1 VTTEPN
7 AVVKATARGRG
18 DAVDAPLLDYQ
29 VAVARLTDTLTRL
42 VRKRNA
48 VVERERAARDQL
60 QRIDTEIVAI
70 LGVLPPP
77 PVAPSTLSIARRP
90 FSQSAFALR
99 RARAEACDRQVL
111 ERVLLEKGNATIAQ
125 ITAAYNDAVAAEHR
139 LSGRAIRFHA
149 QEVGAV
155 SRPDPASPTGRPHLW
170 KLDKRPRGR
179 A

>member
-1 VTTEPN
+1 VTTEVN
-7 AVVKATARGRG
+7 AVVKAAARGRG
-18 DAVDAPLLDYQ
+18 EPVDAPLRDYQ
-29 VAVARLTDTLTRL
+29 AAVARLTDTLARL
-42 VRKRNA
+42 VRKRDA
-48 VVERERAARDQL
+48 VVGRERAARDEL
-60 QRIDTEIVAI
+60 QRIDAEIVAI

-77 PVAPSTLSIARRP
+77 PATPSTARRP
-90 FSQSAFALR
+90 FSQSAVALR
-99 RARAEACDRQVL
+99 RARAEACDRHVL
-111 ERVLLEKGNATIAQ
+111 EHVLEEGANTTIAQ
-125 ITAAYNDAVAAEHR
+125 ITAAYNDAVAPEHR

>member
-77 PVAPSTLSIARRP
+77 PMAPSTLAIARRP

-99 RARAEACDRQVL
+99 RARGEACDRQVL
-111 ERVLLEKGNATIAQ
+111 ERVLLENGNATIAQ